1 MFKKI
6 FDINKQVEQ
15 LTNDVINSNDTIH
28 YVIAKQ
34 NGLLYIT
41 DIKDAENCINS
52 NKYKAVGTITR
63 SNNHIYVKDKLVGL
77 IKEYNL
83 KLN

>member
-6 FDINKQVEQ
+6 FDINNQVNQ
-15 LTNDVINSNDTIH
+15 LTSDIISSNDTIH
-28 YVIAKQ
+28 FIIAKE

-52 NKYKAVGTITR
+52 NKYKPVGTITR
-63 SNNHIYVKDKLVGL
+63 SNNHIYVKDKLMELVKG
-77 IKEYNL
+77 YNL
-83 KLN
+83 NIN